1 LDVTIDK
8 QVRRSV
14 GASPQATDFGSV
26 DWAVSE
32 GNPDGAEQTIG
43 LAVFESGKG
52 NVEHIHPNC
61 EEVLYVLEGEM
72 EHTLGEEV
80 APLLP
85 GDLIVIP
92 RNARHCVRNV
102 GDTPARVFISFSSPD
117 RQFLPVD

>member
-1 LDVTIDK
+1 MNVDQQI
-8 QVRRSV
+8 RRRV
-14 GASPQATDFGSV
+14 GSSSQQTDFGSV

-32 GNPDGAEQTIG
+32 GNPDGAEQTVG
-43 LAVFESGKG
+43 LAVFDSGKG

-72 EHTLGEEV
+72 EHTLGDET
-80 APLLP
+80 ARLSA

-102 GDTPARVFISFSSPD
+102 GEASARVFISFSSPD
-117 RQFLPVD
+117 RQFVPVD

>member
-1 LDVTIDK
+1 MEIDK
-8 QVRRSV
+8 QIRRNIGS
-14 GASPQATDFGSV
+14 SPQTTDFGSV

-32 GNPDGAEQTIG
+32 GNPERAEQTVG
-43 LAVFESGKG
+43 LAVFGSGKG

-72 EHTLGEEV
+72 EHTLAEETV
-80 APLLP
+80 RLHA

-102 GDTPARVFISFSSPD
+102 GKSPARVFISFSSPD
-117 RQFLPVD
+117 RQFVPVER

>member
-1 LDVTIDK
+1 MDVPIVD
-8 QVRRSV
+8 QIRRSV
-14 GASPQATDFGSV
+14 GSSPQQIDFGSV

-32 GNPDGAEQTIG
+32 GNPEGAEQTVG
-43 LAVFESGKG
+43 LAVFDPGKG

-72 EHTLGEEV
+72 EHDLGEESV
-80 APLLP
+80 RLGP

-102 GDTPARVFISFSSPD
+102 GHAPARVLISFSSPD
-117 RQFLPVD
+117 RQFVPVD

>member
-1 LDVTIDK
+1 MDLNIES
-8 QVRRSV
+8 QVRRNA
-14 GASPQATDFGSV
+14 GASPQQTDFGSV

-32 GNPDGAEQTIG
+32 GNPEGAEQTVG

-80 APLLP
+80 APLRP

-92 RNARHCVRNV
+92 RNARHCVRSV
-102 GDTPARVFISFSSPD
+102 GDAPARVLISFSSPD
-117 RQFLPVD
+117 RQFVPV